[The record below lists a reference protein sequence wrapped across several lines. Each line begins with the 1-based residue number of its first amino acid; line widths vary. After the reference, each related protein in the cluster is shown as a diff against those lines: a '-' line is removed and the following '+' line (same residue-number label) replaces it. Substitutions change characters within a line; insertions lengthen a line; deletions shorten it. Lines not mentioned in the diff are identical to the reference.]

1 MKKSWFLILMLS
13 AILFAGCNKED
24 ADSKKYPLKN
34 TKWMCQMASG
44 TFSFNNIVL
53 DFTSEKD
60 VSIYYVNSS
69 KVLMGNVFNA
79 TYTVGDNNAVIFNQ
93 ADFVEY
99 SSSSHPNKYHLLTG
113 IFTDRFMVVNYQEE
127 EYSRTYDR
135 DMTLAR
141 E

>member
-24 ADSKKYPLKN
+24 ADSEKYPLKN
-34 TKWMCQMASG
+34 TKWMCQMPSG
-44 TFSFNNIVL
+44 ANIVL

-60 VSIYYVNSS
+60 VLIYYTNLSR
-69 KVLMGNVFNA
+69 VLMGNVFNA
-79 TYTVGDNNAVIFNQ
+79 TYTVGDNNTVTFNQ

-99 SSSSHPNKYHLLTG
+99 SSSSHPNKYHLFTG

-127 EYSRTYDR
+127 EYYYDR
-135 DMTLAR
+135 TSDKDMTLAK